1 MNSLTVKSVCL
12 LSMSAGFVLLS
23 GCETARPAL
32 EGQIDMTLGQAVHAN
47 ILAHAIVPSDQQ
59 KNNTY
64 IPADPARTA
73 LALKNYRE
81 NKVEEQDDIKIE
93 P

>member
-1 MNSLTVKSVCL
+1 MNSPTVKSICL
-12 LSMSAGFVLLS
+12 LSASAVLLS
-23 GCETARPAL
+23 ACTTARPAL
-32 EGQIDMTLGQAVHAN
+32 DGQIDMTLGHAVHAN
-47 ILAHAIVPSDQQ
+47 ILAHAVVPSDQQ

-64 IPADPARTA
+64 IPADPARAA

-81 NKVEEQDDIKIE
+81 NNVEQQDDIKID